1 MIKIDILTLF
11 PEGLRAVLGE
21 SVCGR
26 AQKAGKVAITVTDL
40 RDFADDRHSTADD
53 APFGGGGGMVLK
65 AEVVARGVEAVAG
78 PASTRV
84 VLDPAGELL
93 THRLAVELSLASH
106 LVLVCGHYKGIDER
120 AVEELELRPVSIG
133 DYVLTG
139 GEPAAWVVTDAV
151 VRLLPGVLGD
161 FDSAVGDS
169 FFEDGLLG
177 PAVYSRP
184 AEWRGRAVPEVL
196 VSGDHALVAKWRRES
211 MLKRTWARRP
221 ELIHPEQ
228 LSDEE
233 RSLWEHLAKNSN

>member
-1 MIKIDILTLF
+1 MLKIDILTLF
-11 PEGLRAVLGE
+11 SDGLSTVLQE

-26 AQKAGKVAITVTDL
+26 AQKAGRVAVTVTDM
-40 RDFADDRHSTADD
+40 RKFAEDRHSTADD
-53 APFGGGGGMVLK
+53 TPFGGGGGMVLK
-65 AEVVARGVEAVAG
+65 ADVVARAVESVSEL
-78 PASTRV
+78 ASTRI
-84 VLDPAGELL
+84 VLDPAGERF
-93 THRLAVELSLASH
+93 THRLAVEFSLASH

-120 AVEELELRPVSIG
+120 AVEELNLRPVSIG

-139 GEPAAWVVTDAV
+139 GEPAAWAVTDAV

-184 AEWRGRAVPEVL
+184 AEWRGRRVPEAL
-196 VSGDHALVAKWRRES
+196 VSGNHSLVAKWRRES
-211 MLKRTWARRP
+211 MLRRTWARRP
-221 ELIHPEQ
+221 ELINPEQ

-233 RSLWEHLAKNSN
+233 RSLCERWAQQRN